1 VLGGKKTQSGPEVRV
16 GPKCFR
22 RNRHFSRWQCKIFIS
37 QNVSLKNTVMLDTAS
52 FLSNP
57 PSLDTVDYRLSF
69 GKICDRKGIKPQDFG
84 IDFKGCL
91 QSLNSIASVQSP
103 EFRDEIRGIDFFG
116 LKPYRAVE
124 LVLQKFKANAHE
136 IAGSDLSLNIM
147 SDGKFSLQ
155 LERVIGHNY
164 DPYRI
169 ITVSHLFK
177 KKRTYRFK
185 KALRTALNVL
195 ANQCGFM
202 TALYF
207 ENYFED
213 VYLEYLYCLAEEDEL
228 EGYCAGKNELRY
240 FKKSNK
246 RLYEFIQR
254 GCWKQ
259 PDMLLKEAQKAD
271 DENLRKWLLKVFDAA
286 NSGCSLSEVLEGNNE
301 QMSDLFMIGWD
312 YPDEYSFQKEYF
324 EAKEQEGERLEVVM
338 EAEIKADNPVSIQN
352 VTKEWNKK
360 DRALK
365 LIEEIVEDFYGL

>member
-1 VLGGKKTQSGPEVRV
+1 
-16 GPKCFR
+16 
-22 RNRHFSRWQCKIFIS
+22 
-37 QNVSLKNTVMLDTAS
+37 MLDTPS
-52 FLSNP
+52 FISNP
-57 PSLDTVDYRLSF
+57 PSLDSVDCRLSF
-69 GKICDRKGIKPQDFG
+69 GEICDRKGIKPQDFG

-91 QSLNSIASVQSP
+91 QSLNSIVKVQSP
-103 EFRDEIRGIDFFG
+103 EFRKEIQGIDFSG

-124 LVLQKFKANAHE
+124 LVLQKFKACAHE

-147 SDGKFSLQ
+147 SDSKVSLQ
-155 LERVIGHNY
+155 LERVIGHNN
-164 DPYRI
+164 DPYRM

-195 ANQCGFM
+195 VHQCGFM
-202 TALYF
+202 TSLD
-207 ENYFED
+207 FED
-213 VYLEYLYCLAEEDEL
+213 YHEDMFLEYLYCLAEDGEL
-228 EGYCAGKNELRY
+228 ESYYAGKNELRY

-286 NSGCSLSEVLEGNNE
+286 NSGYSLSEVLEGNNE
-301 QMSDLFMIGWD
+301 QMSDLFVIGWD
-312 YPDEYSFQKEYF
+312 YPDEYSFQRDYY

-338 EAEIKADNPVSIQN
+338 EAEIKADNLVSIQSA
-352 VTKEWNKK
+352 TKEWSEK